1 MTSFWKFHKRDLH
14 LQKFFSLDRKKT
26 EKLSDEDL
34 LNRYRDSEDT
44 EYFGILYNRYIPL
57 LYGVCLKYLADTDK
71 AQDAVMQVFENI
83 FPKILQ
89 YEIQTFRTWIY
100 SVAKNH
106 CLQILRKET
115 NEIFIDFNS
124 EIMESDEILNLLNE
138 EEDTGEERKAIL
150 RQCLKKLPVGQRN
163 AIYRFFMEEM
173 SYQDII
179 ESEGYTLNQV
189 KSYIQNGKRNLRI
202 CIEKNREIIR

>member
-1 MTSFWKFHKRDLH
+1 
-14 LQKFFSLDRKKT
+14 LDRKKT

-34 LNRYRDSEDT
+34 LNKYRNSEDA

-57 LYGVCLKYLADTDK
+57 LYGICLKYLADADK
-71 AQDAVMQVFENI
+71 AQDVVMQVFENI

-100 SVAKNH
+100 SVVKNH
-106 CLQILRKET
+106 CLQTLRKEA

-138 EEDTGEERKAIL
+138 EETDERQKAAL
-150 RQCLKKLPVGQRN
+150 RQCLEKLPVMQRN
-163 AIYRFFMEEM
+163 AIHRFFMEEM
-173 SYQDII
+173 SYQDIVD
-179 ESEGYTLNQV
+179 SEGYTLNQV
-189 KSYIQNGKRNLRI
+189 KSYIQNGKRNLKI
-202 CIEKNREIIR
+202 CIEKNS